1 MRKAG
6 DLIREYLREGQLAA
20 NRSEPIGSGAYGV
33 VYASDVPGNVMKQ
46 AIVPDIPEYKDVPGE
61 RTLEQEA
68 NLQAIAAEMGI
79 APRVAGLEKFPGG
92 IGNRIEM
99 ADVRQNYEALPQDP
113 MIGPQSVSDYAMPGT
128 RKDLQKFAVRQAQ
141 QMGQLALKGVRLE
154 DRHDGNVMRH
164 KMTGRPMQIDFG
176 IAGRVEGSE
185 QVATL
190 ANATAEGFEAAG
202 LGDVASIYR
211 ATVMDLLEG
220 GDVADAMD
228 VAKQG
233 FSRLQKIGS
242 KFFMISRLTAFS
254 GRALCSPCLISFDAD
269 TVLLQTDTPYK
280 STSAR
285 LLLCS
290 KRLTLCTAR
299 VVLLEPLCLCNSSQA
314 LVRAIRLPLLH
325 RQPSTVNWLCSK
337 SRCSHSYLYFTYL
350 LYPPQSR
357 RLLASA
363 STQCQVH

>member
-6 DLIREYLREGQLAA
+6 DLIAQYLREGKLAA
-20 NRSEPIGSGAYGV
+20 NRTEPIGQGGNAV

-46 AIVPDIPEYKDVPGE
+46 LTYRDEGKFGLPGDAPKVID
-61 RTLEQEA
+61 EA

-79 APRVAGLEKFPGG
+79 APRLAGVETFPGG

-99 ADVRQNYEALPQDP
+99 ADVRDNFETHGKRAREFPTGRD
-113 MIGPQSVSDYAMPGT
+113 
-128 RKDLQKFAVRQAQ
+128 AVRVNQ
-141 QMGQLALKGVRLE
+141 QLGQLALKGVRLE
-154 DRHDGNVMRH
+154 DRHNGNVLYN
-164 KMTGRPMQIDFG
+164 KSTGRPMQLDFG

-233 FSRLQKIGS
+233 FSRLQKI
-242 KFFMISRLTAFS
+242 K
-254 GRALCSPCLISFDAD
+254 
-269 TVLLQTDTPYK
+269 
-280 STSAR
+280 
-285 LLLCS
+285 
-290 KRLTLCTAR
+290 
-299 VVLLEPLCLCNSSQA
+299 
-314 LVRAIRLPLLH
+314 
-325 RQPSTVNWLCSK
+325 
-337 SRCSHSYLYFTYL
+337 
-350 LYPPQSR
+350 
-357 RLLASA
+357 
-363 STQCQVH
+363 

>member
-6 DLIREYLREGQLAA
+6 DLIAEYLREGKLAA
-20 NRSEPIGSGAYGV
+20 NRSEPIGTGGNAV
-33 VYASDVPGNVMKQ
+33 VYASDIPGNVMKQ
-46 AIVPDIPEYKDVPGE
+46 GHVADESFPG
-61 RTLEQEA
+61 RSLEDEV

-99 ADVRQNYEALPQDP
+99 QDVRKNFSP
-113 MIGPQSVSDYAMPGT
+113 
-128 RKDLQKFAVRQAQ
+128 VRGSGARGDGYPLDHKVNLRTAQ
-141 QMGQLALKGVRLE
+141 QLGQLALKGVRLE
-154 DRHDGNVMRH
+154 DRHAGNILTNN
-164 KMTGRPMQIDFG
+164 MTGRPMQLDFG

-233 FSRLQKIGS
+233 FSRLQKI
-242 KFFMISRLTAFS
+242 K
-254 GRALCSPCLISFDAD
+254 
-269 TVLLQTDTPYK
+269 
-280 STSAR
+280 
-285 LLLCS
+285 
-290 KRLTLCTAR
+290 
-299 VVLLEPLCLCNSSQA
+299 
-314 LVRAIRLPLLH
+314 
-325 RQPSTVNWLCSK
+325 
-337 SRCSHSYLYFTYL
+337 
-350 LYPPQSR
+350 
-357 RLLASA
+357 
-363 STQCQVH
+363 

>member
-20 NRSEPIGSGAYGV
+20 NRTEPIGAGANAV

-46 AIVPDIPEYKDVPGE
+46 SSRADSHEYANDFEKEV
-61 RTLEQEA
+61 

-79 APRVAGLEKFPGG
+79 APRVAGLEQFPGG

-99 ADVRQNYEALPQDP
+99 ADVRQNYEVLPQDP
-113 MIGPQSVSDYAMPGT
+113 IIGHEAVSSFVGPGYT
-128 RKDLQKFAVRQAQ
+128 PDLQKFAVRHAQ

-164 KMTGRPMQIDFG
+164 KMTGRPMQLDFG

-190 ANATAEGFEAAG
+190 AMATAEGFEAAG
-202 LGDVASIYR
+202 LGDIASIYR

-228 VAKQG
+228 IAKQG
-233 FSRLQKIGS
+233 FSRLQKI
-242 KFFMISRLTAFS
+242 K
-254 GRALCSPCLISFDAD
+254 
-269 TVLLQTDTPYK
+269 
-280 STSAR
+280 
-285 LLLCS
+285 
-290 KRLTLCTAR
+290 
-299 VVLLEPLCLCNSSQA
+299 
-314 LVRAIRLPLLH
+314 
-325 RQPSTVNWLCSK
+325 
-337 SRCSHSYLYFTYL
+337 
-350 LYPPQSR
+350 
-357 RLLASA
+357 
-363 STQCQVH
+363 